1 MMAMGAIGIAVALHQ
16 FRTHLHDAVASP
28 GPVNCHDRNFKGGI
42 STDISDDEYRRQAA
56 YAEKQSQ
63 LAKNDMR
70 PLLVAPDCSRLLGLL
85 RKRPQSEDD
94 TEGVGKSS

>member
-1 MMAMGAIGIAVALHQ
+1 M
-16 FRTHLHDAVASP
+16 S
-28 GPVNCHDRNFKGGI
+28 N
-42 STDISDDEYRRQAA
+42 DDEYRRQAA

-63 LAKNDMR
+63 LARNEMDRDSWLRIAQGYM
-70 PLLVAPDCSRLLGLL
+70 SLL